1 MSSVREVTFEL
12 FREHGMTTMFGN
24 PGSTELP
31 MLAEFPD
38 DFRYVL
44 GLQEA
49 VAVGMADG
57 YAQASGGPA
66 HVNLH
71 TAPGVGNGM
80 GAIFNAQANH
90 SPLVV
95 TAGQQVRAHITMQAN
110 LTNRDATRVVH
121 PFVKWSFEPPRAQD
135 VPHALARAIHTAS
148 LAPRGPAF
156 VSLPMDDWNVD
167 ADEESGRVVERKTE
181 PRFGPDPG
189 AIKALAKRLGEAS
202 NPVLVAGPDIDAS
215 GGWDDAVALAERQ
228 RLPVFASPAPGGG
241 RLGFPEA
248 HPLFQGVLP
257 PAIGP
262 VAETLK
268 GRDLILVVG
277 SSVFPYY
284 PYIPG
289 PLLPEG
295 ASLVAITSDPDEAAR
310 APMGDVILSDVALAL
325 RALLAEVGEANRAE
339 PDPLPEP
346 SAGEESDPL
355 TPTMVHNTLAQV
367 FPDDGIVV
375 LESPSSTLAL
385 RNQLRI
391 SKPGSYYFGAGGGL
405 GFGLA
410 AALGVQLAQPDRPVV
425 CVLGEGSAQYAITG
439 FWTAAAYDVPVS
451 FLVLRN
457 EEYSILKWFA
467 DIEEVKGAPGLDL
480 PALEVA
486 RVAEAYGVASE
497 ERQRPRRAPRGARGR
512 DRIGQA
518 AAGRSPG
525 HAGHGPVLAGCPQ
538 PGQLRRSRLAPM
550 DLLAPDS
557 TGSRRRG
564 ARRPRTG
571 RRMSSPGGLPSPCAA
586 S

>member
-1 MSSVREVTFEL
+1 MSTIREAAFEL
-12 FREHGMTTMFGN
+12 FREHGMTTIFGN

-57 YAQASGGPA
+57 FAQASGRPA

-80 GAIFNAQANH
+80 GAVFNAQANH
-90 SPLVV
+90 SPLLV
-95 TAGQQVRAHITMQAN
+95 TAGQQVRAQITMQAN
-110 LTNRDATRVVH
+110 LTNRDAIRVVH
-121 PFVKWSFEPPRAQD
+121 PFVQWSFEPPRATD

-148 LAPRGPAF
+148 LPPKGPAF
-156 VSLPMDDWNVD
+156 VSLPMDDWTAE
-167 ADEESGRVVERKTE
+167 ADENESRHVTGRTVGGRS
-181 PRFGPDPG
+181 GPDPD
-189 AIKALAKRLGEAS
+189 AIASLAQRLADAA

-241 RLGFPEA
+241 RLGFPEG

-310 APMGDVILSDVALAL
+310 APMGDAIVSDVALAL
-325 RALLAEVGEANRAE
+325 RALLAEVGEADRAE
-339 PDPLPEP
+339 PDPLPDP
-346 SAGEESDPL
+346 VPGEETDPL
-355 TPTMVHNTLAQV
+355 TPTMVHNTLGQA
-367 FPDDGIVV
+367 FPNGGIVV
-375 LESPSSTLAL
+375 LESPSSTLSL
-385 RNQLRI
+385 RNQLRL
-391 SKPGSYYFGAGGGL
+391 SAPGSYYFGAGGGL

-410 AALGVQLAQPDRPVV
+410 AAIGVQLAQPDRPVV

-439 FWTAAAYDVPVS
+439 FWTAAAYDVPVT

-457 EEYSILKWFA
+457 EEYAILKWFA
-467 DIEEVKGAPGLDL
+467 DVEEVKGAPGLDL

-486 RVAEAYGVASE
+486 QVAQAYGVASKQVSGRE
-497 ERQRPRRAPRGARGR
+497 ELHEALSSA
-512 DRIGQA
+512 IGSDQPELVEV
-518 AAGRSPG
+518 RVTPG
-525 HAGHGPVLAGCPQ
+525 MALF
-538 PGQLRRSRLAPM
+538 
-550 DLLAPDS
+550 
-557 TGSRRRG
+557 
-564 ARRPRTG
+564 
-571 RRMSSPGGLPSPCAA
+571 
-586 S
+586 

>member
-1 MSSVREVTFEL
+1 MASVREVAFEL
-12 FREHGMTTMFGN
+12 FREHGMTTIFGN

-38 DFRYVL
+38 DFRYLL

-57 YAQASGGPA
+57 YAQASGRPA

-90 SPLVV
+90 SPLLV
-95 TAGQQVRAHITMQAN
+95 TAGQQVRAQITMQAN

-135 VPHALARAIHTAS
+135 VPAALARAIHTAS
-148 LAPRGPAF
+148 LAPKGPAF
-156 VSLPMDDWNVD
+156 VSLPMDDWTQD
-167 ADEESGRVVERKTE
+167 AGAESRYLIERTAE
-181 PRFGPDPG
+181 PRTAPDPA
-189 AIKALAKRLGEAS
+189 AIETLAQRLNAAE
-202 NPVLVAGPDIDAS
+202 NPVLVAGPDIDAA
-215 GGWDDAVALAERQ
+215 GGWDDAVAIAERQ
-228 RLPVFASPAPGGG
+228 KLPVFASPAPGGG
-241 RLGFPEA
+241 RLGFPES

-262 VAETLK
+262 VAETLE

-310 APMGDVILSDVALAL
+310 APMGDVILADVGLAL

-339 PDPLPEP
+339 PQPLPAP
-346 SAGEESDPL
+346 SPGEETDPL
-355 TPTMVHNTLAQV
+355 TPTMVHQTLAQA
-367 FPDDGIVV
+367 FPQDGIIV
-375 LESPSSTLAL
+375 LESPSSTLSL
-385 RNQLRI
+385 RNQLRL
-391 SKPGSYYFGAGGGL
+391 SDPGSYYFSAGGGL

-410 AALGVQLAQPDRPVV
+410 AAIGVQLAQPDRPVV

-439 FWTAAAYDVPVS
+439 FWTAAAYDVPVT

-457 EEYSILKWFA
+457 EEYAILKWFA
-467 DIEEVKGAPGLDL
+467 DVEEVTGAPGLDL

-486 RVAEAYGVASE
+486 KVAEGYGVSSKAV
-497 ERQRPRRAPRGARGR
+497 AGR
-512 DRIGQA
+512 DELLDALEAAIG
-518 AAGRSPG
+518 S
-525 HAGHGPVLAGCPQ
+525 
-538 PGQLRRSRLAPM
+538 SAPE
-550 DLLAPDS
+550 LVEVAV
-557 TGSRRRG
+557 TRG
-564 ARRPRTG
+564 MA
-571 RRMSSPGGLPSPCAA
+571 LF
-586 S
+586 

>member
-1 MSSVREVTFEL
+1 MASVREMTYEL
-12 FREHGMTTMFGN
+12 FREHRMTTMFGN

-57 YAQASGGPA
+57 YAQASGRTA

-90 SPLVV
+90 SPLLV

-110 LTNRDATRVVH
+110 LTNRDAVRVVH

-135 VPHALARAIHTAS
+135 VPHALARAIHTTS
-148 LAPRGPAF
+148 LAPKGPAF
-156 VSLPMDDWNVD
+156 VSLPMDDWTEE
-167 ADEESGRVVERKTE
+167 ADPESRHVVERTAE
-181 PRFGPDPG
+181 PRSGPDPD
-189 AIKALAKRLGEAS
+189 AIKALAKRLTDAS

-215 GGWDDAVALAERQ
+215 GGWDDAVSLAERQ
-228 RLPVFASPAPGGG
+228 KLPVFASPAPGGG
-241 RLGFPEA
+241 RLGFPEG

-268 GRDLILVVG
+268 GRDLILVIG

-310 APMGDVILSDVALAL
+310 APMGDVILADAGLAL

-339 PDPLPEP
+339 PAPLPDP
-346 SAGEESDPL
+346 SAGDETDPL

-385 RNQLRI
+385 RNQLRL
-391 SKPGSYYFGAGGGL
+391 SRPGSYYFGAGGGL

-410 AALGVQLAQPDRPVV
+410 AAIGVQLAQPDRPVV

-439 FWTAAAYDVPVS
+439 FWTAAAYDVPVT

-467 DIEEVKGAPGLDL
+467 DVEEVQGAPGLDL

-486 RVAEAYGVASE
+486 QVAEAYGVSSKQVAK
-497 ERQRPRRAPRGARGR
+497 R
-512 DRIGQA
+512 DELHEALKGSIGS
-518 AAGRSPG
+518 GTPELVEVPVTPG
-525 HAGHGPVLAGCPQ
+525 MALF
-538 PGQLRRSRLAPM
+538 
-550 DLLAPDS
+550 
-557 TGSRRRG
+557 
-564 ARRPRTG
+564 
-571 RRMSSPGGLPSPCAA
+571 
-586 S
+586 